1 MNAPAAD
8 PAEKAL
14 ERAFRIEGL
23 TIDPRDGEASG
34 PGGREKLD
42 PKVMD
47 VLLVLARNAG
57 QVVLREDLLAR
68 LWPNAVVTDESLS
81 RCIYELRRQ
90 LSLAG
95 GDDRYRVMFETV
107 PKRGYRLNAQVT
119 PIAPEVIEPSR
130 AVAGASGAVAV
141 ACRRDLRRDRRRDGG
156 LVHARPPRGRAVA
169 ATRHRAIL
177 AGRAAFRRPEPANR
191 TRRTSRTESPRRS
204 STS

>member
-23 TIDPRDGEASG
+23 TIDPRAGEATG

-47 VLLVLARNAG
+47 VLLMLARNAG

-95 GDDRYRVMFETV
+95 GDDRYQVMFETV

-119 PIAPEVIEPSR
+119 PIEPPVIEPPARPLSR
-130 AVAGASGAVAV
+130 RGAGGGLSSRSSARSSS
-141 ACRRDLRRDRRRDGG
+141 RRRPGSCS
-156 LVHARPPRGRAVA
+156 AARGR
-169 ATRHRAIL
+169 RAL
-177 AGRAAFRRPEPANR
+177 GRDPA
-191 TRRTSRTESPRRS
+191 RRS
-204 STS
+204 TRWPCCHSTT

>member
-1 MNAPAAD
+1 MNAPAVD

-47 VLLVLARNAG
+47 VLLMLARNAG

-119 PIAPEVIEPSR
+119 SIEPEVIEPPARPLSR
-130 AVAGASGAVAV
+130 QAARGGGLSSRSSQRSSSRRRPGSCSVPVVTSA
-141 ACRRDLRRDRRRDGG
+141 RRDP
-156 LVHARPPRGRAVA
+156 VPR
-169 ATRHRAIL
+169 
-177 AGRAAFRRPEPANR
+177 N
-191 TRRTSRTESPRRS
+191 SRWPCCL
-204 STS
+204 STT